1 MCEEAFPIAAAEKHV
16 GVFATAASAA
26 PEAPK
31 AARATSNG
39 TPATAGAGSIPVAAA
54 APVVEGE
61 KPKRGGTGR
70 PADKPKAEHAESK
83 NIGGGGAMGSM
94 PRLVGAEMGKVV
106 TRFPPEPSGYLHIGH
121 VKALLLNDYYAK
133 AYEGK
138 MVIRFDDT
146 NPRCVCAE
154 PLSNVRCCCASSV
167 SFAL

>member
-16 GVFATAASAA
+16 GVFATAVSAA
-26 PEAPK
+26 
-31 AARATSNG
+31 G

-70 PADKPKAEHAESK
+70 PADKPKAEPAESK